1 VTVAKNPAPRT
12 FAIPET
18 LKTRTQFANARPVAS
33 AASKDEDQSAT
44 PVESDETPL
53 QSDQE
58 AVAPSE
64 PAPAA
69 AQGEP
74 AQPTKARKPKKKK
87 ANFYQ
92 TAEDEARAQAAWQH
106 TMGHTGIRFW
116 TEFVE
121 EAVRQFTYNLE
132 REYNDS
138 KPFN

>member
-1 VTVAKNPAPRT
+1 MAKNLAPRT
-12 FAIPET
+12 FDIPEKV
-18 LKTRTQFANARPVAS
+18 KTQYRGARPVAS
-33 AASKDEDQSAT
+33 AASKDAT
-44 PVESDETPL
+44 QPAAPVESDEARV
-53 QSDQE
+53 QSDQD
-58 AVAPSE
+58 AGAPSE

-69 AQGEP
+69 AQVAP